1 MKSIFKLHVLL
12 VTINQLLIN
21 QSINQS
27 ISQSVD
33 CLYASQSPRR
43 ARVTT
48 FKFQPVPYPF
58 NRTRNMS
65 SSLPFEMK
73 RETFRL

>member
-27 ISQSVD
+27 VN

>member
-27 ISQSVD
+27 INQLIV
-33 CLYASQSPRR
+33 CMRPKVQGE
-43 ARVTT
+43 
-48 FKFQPVPYPF
+48 PVLLRLNF
-58 NRTRNMS
+58 NQFLILSTE
-65 SSLPFEMK
+65 L
-73 RETFRL
+73 ETCPLHYHLK